1 LRVGTVLTTE
11 SAGAPHKEIPAPT
24 VPNGLEIH
32 IMSST
37 NEIHKP
43 GEPTPQSGLY
53 DIVGPRGGKTGE
65 SVVSEKGK
73 PFPPTDEP
81 GQGFKIDKPSGK

>member
-1 LRVGTVLTTE
+1 M
-11 SAGAPHKEIPAPT
+11 AKPPAT
-24 VPNGLEIH
+24 
-32 IMSST
+32 
-37 NEIHKP
+37 HKP

-53 DIVGPRGGKTGE
+53 KIVGPRGGDTGE

-81 GQGFKIDKPSGK
+81 GQGFQLDKPSGK